1 MATQHELAERAWK
14 AMPHTMG
21 RRLSER
27 SYKAPQHVQFISWLL
42 YLSATLKN
50 RRPIVPRLGI
60 SLPPGSGKSE
70 IVDFYNPIWLLEHD
84 ARRRIILASY
94 AGTLAEEQ
102 GKRVRNQIEMA
113 QDVLTCRIMQD
124 SRAADRWRTNKNGG
138 MWTVGVGGSITGRR
152 ASNFLIDDPHK
163 NFAEATSE
171 KNQLD
176 VWNWYTSTAR
186 TRLLP
191 GSALSVIQTRWA
203 EMDLIGRLRAQ
214 DEAKNQWLFVKLPA
228 IAEENE
234 STRSVLGDFW
244 CDRLES
250 MGVPLFEWR
259 REEGAA
265 LWPELEPGVPWFD
278 IEEYEQIRHE
288 VGEMVWAGLYQ
299 QRPAPLEGEM
309 FKRSD
314 WVRVDSMPAGP
325 HTMVR
330 RWDLA
335 ASPKGDWTATCL
347 MAYHHQTRMPYILE
361 MNRDR
366 LTAPEVKAW
375 VRDTAEYDRERFGDV
390 VHIRIEREPGSSG
403 KNVES
408 DYLLEVLPDFNSV
421 KFLSSSGDKTV
432 RAYPLSSQQGS
443 MHVHI
448 CRRDVGGT
456 FETPNWWQ
464 WLIEEAAAFPNAKHD
479 DLVDVASLAWVDLVE
494 LVPRSGRARAKT
506 TARRQLGF

>member
-1 MATQHELAERAWK
+1 
-14 AMPHTMG
+14 MPHTMG
-21 RRLSER
+21 RKLSER
-27 SYKAPQHVQFISWLL
+27 SYKAPQHIRFVSWLL
-42 YLSATLKN
+42 FLSATHTK
-50 RRPIVPRLGI
+50 RRPILPRLGI

-84 ARRRIILASY
+84 QRRRIILSSY

-102 GKRVRNQIEMA
+102 GKRVRNQIEMS
-113 QDVLTCRIMQD
+113 QDVLMCRIMQD
-124 SRAADRWRTNKNGG
+124 SRAADRWRTDAGGG

-163 NFAEATSE
+163 NFAEAMSE

-191 GSALSVIQTRWA
+191 GSSLLVVQTRWA
-203 EMDLIGRLRAQ
+203 ELDLIGRLAAQ
-214 DEAKNQWLFVKLPA
+214 DEDKKQWLFVKLPA
-228 IAEENE
+228 IAETDET
-234 STRSVLGDFW
+234 TRTVLGDYW
-244 CDRLES
+244 YDRIES
-250 MGVPLFEWR
+250 LGVPMFDWK

-278 IEEYEQIRHE
+278 ETEYEEIRHE

-299 QRPAPLEGEM
+299 QRPAPMEGEM
-309 FKRSD
+309 FKRSN
-314 WVRVDSMPAGP
+314 WVRVDAMPAGP
-325 HTMVR
+325 RTLVR

-347 MAYHHQTRMPYILE
+347 MAYHHQTKMPYILE

-375 VRDTAEYDRERFGDV
+375 VRDVAEYDRERFGRD
-390 VHIRIEREPGSSG
+390 VHIHLEREPGSAG
-403 KNVES
+403 KSVES
-408 DYLLEVLPDFNSV
+408 DYLLEVLPDFEHVEFFPSTGA
-421 KFLSSSGDKTV
+421 KEV
-432 RAYPLSSQQGS
+432 RAWPLASQQGAQ
-443 MHVHI
+443 HVHL
-448 CRRDVGGT
+448 CRRDVAGSY
-456 FETPNWWQ
+456 ETPNWWE

-479 DLVDVASLAWVDLVE
+479 DLVDVASLAWIDLVDLV
-494 LVPRSGRARAKT
+494 PRTGRARART

>member
-1 MATQHELAERAWK
+1 MATQHDIAERAWK

-27 SYKAPQHVQFISWLL
+27 AYKAPQHVQFISWLL
-42 YLSATLKN
+42 YLSATLKD
-50 RRPIVPRLGI
+50 RRPILPRVGL

-70 IVDFYNPIWLLEHD
+70 IVDFYNPVWLLEHD

-113 QDVLTCRIMQD
+113 QDVLTCKIMQD
-124 SRAADRWRTNKNGG
+124 SRAADRWRTAAGGG

-163 NFAEATSE
+163 NFAEAMSE

-176 VWNWYTSTAR
+176 TWNWYTSTAR

-191 GSALSVIQTRWA
+191 GSSLAVIQTRWA
-203 EMDLIGRLRAQ
+203 ELDLIGRLRAQ
-214 DEAKNQWLFVKLPA
+214 DEDKNQWLFVKLPA
-228 IAEENE
+228 IAEEDE
-234 STRSVLGDFW
+234 TTRTVLGDYW
-244 CDRLES
+244 CDRLEH

-278 IEEYEQIRHE
+278 EEEYSQIRHE

-314 WVRVDSMPAGP
+314 WVRVDAMPAGER
-325 HTMVR
+325 TLVR
-330 RWDLA
+330 RFDLA
-335 ASPKGDWTATCL
+335 ASRAGDFSATCL
-347 MAYHHQTRMPYILE
+347 MGYHHKTRLPFILE

-366 LTAPEVKAW
+366 MLAQEVKQW
-375 VRDTAEYDRERFGDV
+375 VRDTCEYDRERFGND
-390 VHIRIEREPGSSG
+390 VHIRIEQEPGSSG
-403 KNVES
+403 VNVKS
-408 DYLLEVLPDFNSV
+408 DYLLEVLPDFQHV
-421 KFLSSSGDKTV
+421 EFLKSSGKKEV
-432 RAYPLSSQQGS
+432 RAMPLASQQGAQ
-443 MHVHI
+443 HVHI

-456 FETPNWWQ
+456 YETPNWWE
-464 WLIEEAAAFPNAKHD
+464 WLIEEAAAFPNAAHD

-494 LVPRSGRARAKT
+494 LVPRSGKVRAKT